1 MADLALTYGGDLA
14 FGVGGDLALASGTAL
29 TEQRVLRRLL
39 TNPGD
44 YIWQL
49 TYGGG
54 LGAFVGVAGL
64 ANRIA
69 ANTRA
74 QLQLEARVAQSPAP
88 VIQSADNPTSGVS
101 LSILYADA
109 TSGTSQVLSLPV

>member
-1 MADLALTYGGDLA
+1 MADLALIFGGDLA
-14 FGVGGDLALASGTAL
+14 FGVAGDLALASGVAL

-44 YIWQL
+44 YLWQL
-49 TYGGG
+49 SYGGG
-54 LGAFVGVAGL
+54 LGAFVGVAGM

-69 ANTRA
+69 ADTRV
-74 QLQLEARVAQSPAP
+74 QLQRESRVARSPTP
-88 VIQSADNPTSGVS
+88 VIQSVENPTSGVL

-109 TSGTSQVLSLPV
+109 ASGQSQVLSLPI